1 MSTIEVAIAGRG
13 IQVKQGYEK
22 PSAGDVN
29 TCEVSLA
36 IESGG
41 VWDGLPHKR
50 VTFATRTA
58 SVTVDYAPTIAI
70 PHEVMV
76 SPGALYLTLT
86 GYDADGIEVARTH
99 RMTYPIE
106 VARAGADEGAEPSP
120 ATLDVVSRIDALAAD
135 LEEKRDT
142 DYWRGEQG
150 PQGEPGPQGVPGP
163 QGAPGKDGA
172 PGEKGEKGDP
182 GATGP
187 QGPKGDPGQ
196 QGEQGIQGIQGAK
209 GEPGPQGDQGPAGPQ
224 GPQGLKG
231 EPGADGYSPTA
242 NVTKVGGTATITVTD
257 KNGTTTATVSDG
269 APGAKCENVLVGS
282 ETGTV
287 AHVEDA
293 FAGAALREITVEG
306 ACKQD
311 GTPSTDNPV
320 PIQVVENPIFTAAG
334 KNLLSPSKMAKTW
347 VNYVDADGE
356 LQVKHGDGRSWLDV
370 PEYGVLPAAMYYICG
385 DTIEVRRA
393 SDNASLAY
401 TNGNKVAGF
410 RLDTATSVMIKVGF
424 AHQDSQYPYV
434 SHAMLLASSRKDV
447 SYAPHTSQTLTF
459 ALPTEHPYLAKLPD
473 GTADEIVVDEEGNVE
488 LVANVQKIDLSNLS
502 APNDVS
508 PLSNGLSRYAY
519 WNGLVK
525 PAKNDSPC
533 ITPNFESVVDFYFP
547 KQGCYASAKNFLIGA
562 ATDPTDTLKA
572 SGYAYSTLK
581 IPEHY
586 SLGKIDMPKAQ
597 DSIFNV
603 WTDAEVTPNTGIEY
617 VRDVN
622 IVVANLE
629 SAIASI
635 TQG

>member
-150 PQGEPGPQGVPGP
+150 PQGEPGPQG
-163 QGAPGKDGA
+163 
-172 PGEKGEKGDP
+172 
-182 GATGP
+182 
-187 QGPKGDPGQ
+187 
-196 QGEQGIQGIQGAK
+196 
-209 GEPGPQGDQGPAGPQ
+209 DQGPAGPQ

-282 ETGTV
+282 ETGAV
-287 AHVEDA
+287 AHVDDA
-293 FAGAALREITVEG
+293 FAGASLRGITVEG

-311 GTPSTDNPV
+311 GTPSPDNPV
-320 PIQVVENPIFTAAG
+320 PIQVIEHPVLCVTG
-334 KNLLSPSKMAKTW
+334 RSLLDLSTLSP
-347 VNYVDADGE
+347 
-356 LQVKHGDGRSWLDV
+356 
-370 PEYGVLPAAMYYICG
+370 
-385 DTIEVRRA
+385 
-393 SDNASLAY
+393 Y
-401 TNGNKVAGF
+401 TAINGNNGKW
-410 RLDTATSVMIKVGF
+410 
-424 AHQDSQYPYV
+424 YE
-434 SHAMLLASSRKDV
+434 
-447 SYAPHTSQTLTF
+447 SYSGNWYANRTKLTF
-459 ALPTEHPYLAKLPD
+459 AFAAGLTLTMSVSSDAETTSVFFYDYTGAFISRVYFKSKVYSFAVPENTTYVAFEMHKTIYNGGDVSVIVGSKSNDYRPYTSANLPITLPAEHPYLAKLPD

>member
-1 MSTIEVAIAGRG
+1 M
-13 IQVKQGYEK
+13 
-22 PSAGDVN
+22 
-29 TCEVSLA
+29 
-36 IESGG
+36 
-41 VWDGLPHKR
+41 
-50 VTFATRTA
+50 
-58 SVTVDYAPTIAI
+58 
-70 PHEVMV
+70 
-76 SPGALYLTLT
+76 
-86 GYDADGIEVARTH
+86 
-99 RMTYPIE
+99 
-106 VARAGADEGAEPSP
+106 
-120 ATLDVVSRIDALAAD
+120 
-135 LEEKRDT
+135 
-142 DYWRGEQG
+142 
-150 PQGEPGPQGVPGP
+150 
-163 QGAPGKDGA
+163 
-172 PGEKGEKGDP
+172 
-182 GATGP
+182 
-187 QGPKGDPGQ
+187 
-196 QGEQGIQGIQGAK
+196 
-209 GEPGPQGDQGPAGPQ
+209 
-224 GPQGLKG
+224 
-231 EPGADGYSPTA
+231 
-242 NVTKVGGTATITVTD
+242 TKVGGTATITVTD

-311 GTPSTDNPV
+311 GTLSTDNPV

-488 LVANVQKIDLSNLS
+488 LVARVGMDAQRTAV
-502 APNDVS
+502 AP
-508 PLSNGLSRYAY
+508 
-519 WNGLVK
+519 
-525 PAKNDSPC
+525 
-533 ITPNFESVVDFYFP
+533 
-547 KQGCYASAKNFLIGA
+547 
-562 ATDPTDTLKA
+562 
-572 SGYAYSTLK
+572 
-581 IPEHY
+581 IPETLY
-586 SLGKIDMPKAQ
+586 PLGKIEMPKAQ
-597 DSIFNV
+597 DSIINV